1 MKRYTLSLTAIA
13 LCLSSM
19 SGVAAAQQRSR
30 ALPGGSTQDMIQQLR
45 EGGEPVIRNPDDGDD
60 ILADGDVKAI
70 KAVHTYGAL
79 GRNVP
84 NSLHVAA
91 GSILIRTS
99 ERKLYYGVD
108 DGTMRVYPVAVG
120 KSGAQWR
127 GDASI
132 GRKAVNPVWHPTARQ
147 RRVKHVPAVVRA
159 GPSNPLGVRALYL
172 RRGGRETLYRIHGT
186 NAPRS
191 IGSAVSSGCI
201 RMRNADVI
209 DLYGRVGVGT
219 PVHVR

>member
-1 MKRYTLSLTAIA
+1 MRRLIRSAAAIA
-13 LCLSSM
+13 ASLIIIQGAS
-19 SGVAAAQQRSR
+19 AQERSR
-30 ALPGGSTQDMIQQLR
+30 AFLTGSTQEVIQDLR
-45 EGGEPVIRNPDDGDD
+45 NGAGPVVRNPDDGDD
-60 ILADGDVKAI
+60 ILSENDVAAV

-79 GRNVP
+79 GRTTA
-84 NSLHVAA
+84 NSIGLAP

-99 ERKLYYGVD
+99 ERKLYYGID
-108 DGTMRVYPVAVG
+108 DRTMRVYPVAVG

-132 GRKAVNPVWHPTARQ
+132 GRKAVNPVWRPTARQ
-147 RRVKHVPAVVRA
+147 RRLKHVPAVVRA

-191 IGSAVSSGCI
+191 IGRAVSSGCI

-219 PVHVR
+219 PVQVR